1 MPYVIQGGRP
11 IKVEITRTVGNHPE
25 VVTDVELEVYPCPEC
40 DKEYK
45 TEYGLA
51 NHLED
56 KH

>member
-11 IKVEITRTVGNHPE
+11 VRVEVTRTVGNHPE
-25 VVTDVELEVYPCPEC
+25 VTVDIELEVYACPEC
-40 DKEYK
+40 GKEYK
-45 TEYGLA
+45 TEYGLS

>member
-11 IKVEITRTVGNHPE
+11 MQVAVTRTVGHHPE
-25 VVTDVELEVYPCPEC
+25 VVTDVELEVFTCPEC
-40 DKEYK
+40 GKEYK
-45 TEYGLA
+45 TETGLT